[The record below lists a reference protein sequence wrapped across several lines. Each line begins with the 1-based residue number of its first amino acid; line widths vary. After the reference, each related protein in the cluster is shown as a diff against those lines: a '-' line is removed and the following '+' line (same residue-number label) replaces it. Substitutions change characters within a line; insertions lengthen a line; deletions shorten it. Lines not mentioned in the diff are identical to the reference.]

1 MPTLRVTFF
10 MRTIELEI
18 YNDRWPSEFQREVA
32 LLEAALCSNLSRAY
46 HIGSTAIKDCCAKP
60 VIDVVLEV
68 VSLNEIDRQS
78 IQLEALGYEAK
89 GAFGITGR
97 RFFQKGGDSRTH
109 HLHAFEMGNPDIDR
123 HRLFVE
129 YMNAH
134 PDKVAEYS
142 ALKTELA
149 KSYRDNPEQ
158 YSAGKASFIDMIEN
172 AAMKWKR

>member
-1 MPTLRVTFF
+1 MPTLRAAFF
-10 MRTIELEI
+10 MRTIELET
-18 YNDRWPSEFQREVA
+18 YNDCWAGEFQREVV
-32 LLEAALCSNLSRAY
+32 LLEAVLCENLIRAH
-46 HIGSTAIKDCCAKP
+46 HIGSTAIKGCWAKP
-60 VIDVVLEV
+60 VIDIALEV

-78 IQLEALGYEAK
+78 IQLETPGYEAK
-89 GAFGITGR
+89 GAFGIAGR
-97 RFFQKGGDSRTH
+97 RFFQKGDDSRTH
-109 HLHAFEMGNPDIDR
+109 HLHAFELGHPDIDR

-149 KSYRDNPEQ
+149 SRYRDSPEQ
-158 YSAGKASFIDMIEN
+158 YSAGKATFIDMIES